1 MFINRKD
8 KKMSEENKVLE
19 NTVEQVEKAV
29 ETVGNLEKG
38 FADVKESNAQ
48 VAKDVLELRAF
59 MEAKHG
65 ASGADDFDAE
75 MNKFLSKA
83 FRHSRGDKAV
93 ADFTTTTDATA
104 GYLVDDILSSELFEI
119 GDVYGTIL
127 DRCTNLTVPAGST
140 MKVNKDATLPTA
152 YWRTAQ
158 GTAMTEA
165 EATFGQASLTPA
177 LVGAYI
183 KAANE
188 LLESPGVGFG
198 SLMAARMARAV
209 LKAKEDA
216 ILIGTSAGDEPT
228 DGLLV
233 VAGVNS
239 QTAITEMDFADLVSF
254 LGEAAADYAPSA
266 DPTQNVLLLDPVK
279 YLAFLGQ
286 ATAATMPGFS
296 WADPATGQP
305 ARVFGY
311 EIVVHPS
318 MYDASDYYIGLGDL
332 ANIVT
337 ASSGEVRV
345 DFNPYSG
352 WTSNETWM
360 RVFTHFDYEV
370 MIPGQWSKATL
381 DSA

>member
-1 MFINRKD
+1 
-8 KKMSEENKVLE
+8 MSEENKVLE
-19 NTVEQVEKAV
+19 NTVEQAEKAIN
-29 ETVGNLEKG
+29 TVAELEKG
-38 FADVKESNAQ
+38 FSEVKESNMQ
-48 VAKDVLELRAF
+48 VAKDVLELRSF

-65 ASGADDFDAE
+65 QSGADDFDNE
-75 MNKFLSKA
+75 MAKFVSGA
-83 FRHSRGDKAV
+83 FKHSRGDKAV

-104 GYLVDDILSSELFEI
+104 GYLVDDILSNELFEI

-127 DRCTNLTVPAGST
+127 PRCTNLTVPAGTT
-140 MKVNKDATLPTA
+140 MKINKDATLPTA
-152 YWRTAQ
+152 YWRAAQ
-158 GTAMTEA
+158 GAAMTEA
-165 EATFGQASLTPA
+165 EATLGQASLSPI

-198 SLMAARMARAV
+198 SLMAVRMSRAI

-216 ILIGTSAGDEPT
+216 ILKGASSGSEPS
-228 DGLLV
+228 DGLTV
-233 VAGVNS
+233 VTGVND
-239 QTAITEMDFADLVSF
+239 QTAIDELDFAGLVAF

-266 DPTQNVLLLDPVK
+266 DPLQNALFIDPVK
-279 YLAFLGQ
+279 YLAFMGH
-286 ATAATMPGFS
+286 ATAATMPGFT
-296 WADPATGQP
+296 WADPANSQP
-305 ARVFGY
+305 ASVFGY
-311 EIVVHPS
+311 EMIVHPS
-318 MYDASDYYIGLGDL
+318 MYDGTDYYLGLGDP

-370 MIPGQWSKATL
+370 MIPSQWSKATL